1 MKIATFSYV
10 PNPVG
15 TLSGTSFKQQTEDAI
30 NALAQQVNGI
40 TEDNNTLSIQVQ
52 QAVSTANSALSTA
65 NSALTTSESTQ
76 QQLETLSTTVA
87 GYDQKITQAVSQSA
101 SAVQTATTAQTS
113 SQQAQEAAQQA
124 QTASEQSASQA
135 QQAQE
140 AAQSAQ
146 QQAEAAQTAAEA
158 AQGQASNAANT
169 AQNAQEQ
176 AQNAQQSAEN
186 AAASAAQMASS
197 SVMVTEQTWSDE
209 QQAQARANIGAAAS
223 ADATLTGTTSAEALS
238 VSGSVTATGGFVGN
252 LTGTASQA
260 TADGNGNNI
269 VNTYATIAN
278 TYTKAQV
285 DAKVASVYRIMGSVA
300 TYDDLPSSGQ
310 TVGDVYNVIDTGAN
324 YVWTSSGWDKLSE
337 TVDLSNY
344 LTIDSAQGTYL
355 TIANA
360 QSTYLSKT
368 TAASTYLSQANAQ
381 TIYLSQAAASTTYLT
396 QANAQSLYLPVTG
409 GTLTGALTL
418 AADPTTSMGA
428 ATKQYV
434 DSAVSTGPSNAV
446 LFTAQSL
453 SEQQQQQACTNI
465 NAMPAA
471 DLIAVCNEI
480 AGVS

>member
-1 MKIATFSYV
+1 MEIATFSYV
-10 PNPVG
+10 PNPSG
-15 TLSGTSFKQQTEDAI
+15 TLSGLSFKQQTEDAI

-40 TEDNNTLSIQVQ
+40 TEDNETLSIQVQ

-65 NSALTTSESTQ
+65 NSALTVSESTQ
-76 QQLETLSTTVA
+76 QQLETLNITVA
-87 GYDQKITQAVSQSA
+87 GYDQKITQAVSQST

-113 SQQAQEAAQQA
+113 AQQAQEAAQQA

-140 AAQSAQ
+140 SAQTAQ

-158 AQGQASNAANT
+158 AQDQAENAANT

-186 AAASAAQMASS
+186 AAASAAQISSS

-209 QQAQARANIGAAAS
+209 QQAQARTNIGAAAS
-223 ADATLTGTTSAEALS
+223 TDATLTGTTSAETLT
-238 VSGSVTATGGFVGN
+238 VSETVTATGGFVGN

-269 VNTYATIAN
+269 VNTYATIAD

-285 DAKVASVYRIMGSVA
+285 DAKVSSVYRIMGSVA
-300 TYDDLPSSGQ
+300 SYDDLPTSGQ
-310 TVGDVYNVIDTGAN
+310 TVGDVYNVLDTGAN
-324 YVWTSSGWDKLSE
+324 YVWTESGWDKLSE
-337 TVDLSNY
+337 TVDLSGY
-344 LTIDSAQGTYL
+344 LTITSAQGTYL

-360 QSTYLSKT
+360 ESTYLTQS
-368 TAASTYLSQANAQ
+368 
-381 TIYLSQAAASTTYLT
+381 AASTTYLT
-396 QANAQSLYLPVTG
+396 QANAQALYLSQSAAASTYLTQANAQTLYLPISG
-409 GTLTGALTL
+409 GTLTGSLL
-418 AADPTTSMGA
+418 LNGDPTQPLGA

-434 DSAVSTGPSNAV
+434 DSAVSTGVSNAV
-446 LFTAQSL
+446 LYTSQSL
-453 SEQQQQQACTNI
+453 SEQQQQQACANI
-465 NAMPAA
+465 NAVPVA

-480 AGVS
+480 AGGT

>member
-1 MKIATFSYV
+1 MEISNFSYV
-10 PNPVG
+10 PNPSG
-15 TLSGTSFKQQTEDAI
+15 TLSGPAFKQQTEDAI

-40 TEDNNTLSIQVQ
+40 TEDNATLSIQVQ

-65 NSALTTSESTQ
+65 NSSLAISESTQ
-76 QQLETLSTTVA
+76 QQLETLNTTVA
-87 GYDQKITQAVSQSA
+87 GYDQKITQAVSQST

-113 SQQAQEAAQQA
+113 AQQAQESAQQA

-140 AAQSAQ
+140 AAQTAQ

-158 AQGQASNAANT
+158 AQDQAENAANT

-186 AAASAAQMASS
+186 AAASAAQIASS
-197 SVMVTEQTWSDE
+197 FVMVTEQTWSDE
-209 QQAQARANIGAAAS
+209 QQAQARTNIGAATS
-223 ADATLTGTTSAEALS
+223 ADATLTGTTSAETLT
-238 VSGSVTATGGFVGN
+238 VSETVTATGGFVGN

-269 VNTYATIAN
+269 AATYATIAN

-285 DAKVASVYRIMGSVA
+285 DAKVSSVYRIMGSVA

-310 TVGDVYNVIDTGAN
+310 TVGDVYNVLDTGAN
-324 YVWTSSGWDKLSE
+324 YVWTASGWDKLSE
-337 TVDLSNY
+337 TVDLSGY
-344 LTIDSAQGTYL
+344 LTISSAQGTYL

-360 QSTYLSKT
+360 QSTYLSQT
-368 TAASTYLSQANAQ
+368 TAASTYLTQ
-381 TIYLSQAAASTTYLT
+381 TS
-396 QANAQSLYLPVTG
+396 AQSLYLPVTG
-409 GTLTGALTL
+409 GTLSGALIL
-418 AADPTTSMGA
+418 AADPTTPLGA

-434 DSAVSTGPSNAV
+434 DSVVSTGSSNAV

>member
-1 MKIATFSYV
+1 MGIATFSYV
-10 PNPVG
+10 PNPSG
-15 TLSGTSFKQQTEDAI
+15 TLSGPSFKQQTEDAI
-30 NALAQQVNGI
+30 NSLAQQVNGI
-40 TEDNNTLSIQVQ
+40 TEDNATLSIQVQ

-65 NSALTTSESTQ
+65 NSALTISESTQ
-76 QQLETLSTTVA
+76 QQLATNSITVA
-87 GYDQKITQAVSQSA
+87 GYDQKITQAVSQST

-113 SQQAQEAAQQA
+113 AQQAQEAAQQA
-124 QTASEQSASQA
+124 QTSSEQSALQA

-140 AAQSAQ
+140 AAQTAQ

-158 AQGQASNAANT
+158 AQDQAENAANT

-186 AAASAAQMASS
+186 AAASAAQISSS

-209 QQAQARANIGAAAS
+209 QQTQARTNIGAAAS
-223 ADATLTGTTSAEALS
+223 ANATLTGTTSAETLT
-238 VSGSVTATGGFVGN
+238 VSETVTATGGFVGN

-285 DAKVASVYRIMGSVA
+285 DAKVSSVYRIMGSVA

-310 TVGDVYNVIDTGAN
+310 TVGDVYNVLDTGAN
-324 YVWTSSGWDKLSE
+324 YVWTASGWDKLSE
-337 TVDLSNY
+337 TVDLSGY
-344 LTIDSAQGTYL
+344 LTISSAQGTYL

-360 QSTYLSKT
+360 QSTYLSQT
-368 TAASTYLSQANAQ
+368 TAASTYLTQ
-381 TIYLSQAAASTTYLT
+381 TS
-396 QANAQSLYLPVTG
+396 AQSLYLPVTG
-409 GTLTGALTL
+409 GTLSGALIL
-418 AADPTTSMGA
+418 AADPTTPLGA

-434 DSAVSTGPSNAV
+434 DSAVSTGSGTAV
-446 LFTAQSL
+446 LFTVQSL

>member
-1 MKIATFSYV
+1 MEITTFSYV
-10 PNPVG
+10 LNPVG

-197 SVMVTEQTWSDE
+197 SVMVTEQTW
-209 QQAQARANIGAAAS
+209 S

-434 DSAVSTGPSNAV
+434 DSAVSTGSSNAV

>member
-1 MKIATFSYV
+1 MAYSQFSYV
-10 PNPVG
+10 PNPSG
-15 TLSGTSFKQQTEDAI
+15 TLNGPSFVQQTEDAI
-30 NALAQQVNGI
+30 NALGKQTYELTQANDSLTVQI
-40 TEDNNTLSIQVQ
+40 Q

-65 NSALTTSESTQ
+65 NSALSNSQSTQ
-76 QQLETLSTTVA
+76 QQLKTLSSSVA
-87 GYDQKITQAVSQSA
+87 SYDSKITQAVSQSS
-101 SAVQTATTAQTS
+101 SAVQTASAAQASAQNAQTAAETAQAAAESAAT
-113 SQQAQEAAQQA
+113 QAQQA
-124 QTASEQSASQA
+124 QTAAQSSL
-135 QQAQE
+135 QQAQTAQTAAE
-140 AAQSAQ
+140 SAQSQAENAANTAQSAQ
-146 QQAEAAQTAAEA
+146 QQAQISAQSAQEAASSAGTL
-158 AQGQASNAANT
+158 ANLSV
-169 AQNAQEQ
+169 QVNEQEF
-176 AQNAQQSAEN
+176 SE
-186 AAASAAQMASS
+186 
-197 SVMVTEQTWSDE
+197 D
-209 QQAQARANIGAAAS
+209 QQAQARTNIGAASS
-223 ADATLTGTTSAEALS
+223 ADAALTGLTTAESLS
-238 VSGSVTATGGFVGN
+238 VSGTVTATAGFTGN

-260 TADGNGNNI
+260 IADGNGNNI
-269 VNTYATIAN
+269 VNTYATIDN

-434 DSAVSTGPSNAV
+434 DSAVSTGSSNAV